1 MSARGAT
8 LQNFRP
14 VPDRSRSLA
23 SRRLVLALLLG
34 VAAAQTGCITR
45 QINETIYDD
54 GKTEAILRSE
64 KRGTQVVP
72 LGLDQP
78 IDIAS
83 VRLAHILSRIDLRPG
98 DGGDRQPAIPL
109 ENLYDIAEALSLG
122 LKQATPDQR
131 VAIQSIRHGKSLFV
145 FDRQY
150 LTSLLAYMKNDVLY
164 IQISRSDWEIPKAR
178 QRNSPG
184 ASLPQTHIGEHPL
197 DFRLVV
203 DPGMVLADAQSV
215 AVQWRDPIFRKPT
228 RTRVTPS
235 GKIVRRI
242 VLMES
247 PMEDTSDVSQP
258 MVSPELSSDQL
269 RALADLEDARK
280 TGKISETEYFKRR
293 GAVLRG
299 EAP

>member
-109 ENLYDIAEALSLG
+109 KNLYDIAEALSLG

-131 VAIQSIRHGKSLFV
+131 VAIQSIRDSVVPPTLNLDEPDAECDLDYIPHEAR
-145 FDRQY
+145 DRKVQ
-150 LTSLLAYMKNDVLY
+150 NVL
-164 IQISRSDWEIPKAR
+164 S
-178 QRNSPG
+178 NSFG
-184 ASLPQTHIGEHPL
+184 FGGHNAG
-197 DFRLVV
+197 V
-203 DPGMVLADAQSV
+203 
-215 AVQWRDPIFRKPT
+215 IF
-228 RTRVTPS
+228 S
-235 GKIVRRI
+235 
-242 VLMES
+242 
-247 PMEDTSDVSQP
+247 
-258 MVSPELSSDQL
+258 
-269 RALADLEDARK
+269 
-280 TGKISETEYFKRR
+280 
-293 GAVLRG
+293 
-299 EAP
+299 AP